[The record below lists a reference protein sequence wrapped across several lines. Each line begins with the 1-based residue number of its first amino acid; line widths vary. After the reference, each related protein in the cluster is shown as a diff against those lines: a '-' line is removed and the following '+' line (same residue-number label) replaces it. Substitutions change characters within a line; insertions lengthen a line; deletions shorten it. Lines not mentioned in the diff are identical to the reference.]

1 MGTRP
6 VLAAALAGIPVGNQR
21 HGVWAGR
28 RQMLIRFAGP
38 AETATMYTSDA
49 LAREVSRLYPHIRIL
64 LTTGY
69 AKDAL
74 ARADI
79 QVQEFELIPKPYQPA
94 DLPRK
99 IRAVL
104 DA

>member
-1 MGTRP
+1 TYDLVFSDLIMP
-6 VLAAALAGIPVGNQR
+6 
-21 HGVWAGR
+21 GVMNGA
-28 RQMLIRFAGP
+28 
-38 AETATMYTSDA
+38 A

-94 DLPRK
+94 DLQRK